1 MVPSV
6 CVYVYMCH
14 CVYVCYLFGVKELPV
29 LCFHTHNTS
38 TTIYCNI
45 HVDTDTRTYRSCLR
59 IYTTLHYDHVTD
71 SGRDK
76 DVVRRGK
83 VVLGNYQNRH
93 VVCVPPTW

>member
-1 MVPSV
+1 MHICAEGLCILVPSV

-14 CVYVCYLFGVKELPV
+14 CVYV

-38 TTIYCNI
+38 TTMYSNI